1 MQAFSVW
8 ISAEHWAPEQWQ
20 PDNDAVD
27 VQVTLANGTQWV
39 ATFCAYK
46 YVDTLRAKNAAD
58 GECLGG
64 RYLWIADLVLVE
76 ETSRGT
82 IEEVVQDLLRSGEF
96 EGAFNRCPPSIDERA
111 V

>member
-1 MQAFSVW
+1 MHAFSVW
-8 ISAEHWAPEQWQ
+8 ISAEHWATGQWQ

-27 VQVTLANGTQWV
+27 VQVTLADHTRWV

-46 YVDTLRAKNAAD
+46 YVDTLRAKYASD

-64 RYLWIADLVLVE
+64 RYLWIADMVLVE
-76 ETSRGT
+76 DTSRPT
-82 IEEVVQDLLRSGEF
+82 VEAVVEDLLASGHLQS
-96 EGAFNRCPPSIDERA
+96 AFDECPRETDEQA